1 MHICHEIWSTLYEL
15 YIYMAVVL
23 IKWKM
28 VCSLA
33 ISLNRPRIWLRDEIS
48 NIMITSECGIKF
60 GNIINIVN
68 NVYACMGDK
77 FVSLNVYM
85 LCMCWMKY
93 EVKHLSFHKCG
104 LESNLLIVST
114 FTWINIWWRENKIVR
129 NINYP

>member
-1 MHICHEIWSTLYEL
+1 MASLVMKFDGQLSTYVNLFDCIYVMKFDQLYMNF
-15 YIYMAVVL
+15 IYVAVVL

-85 LCMCWMKY
+85 LCMCWM
-93 EVKHLSFHKCG
+93 
-104 LESNLLIVST
+104 
-114 FTWINIWWRENKIVR
+114 
-129 NINYP
+129 